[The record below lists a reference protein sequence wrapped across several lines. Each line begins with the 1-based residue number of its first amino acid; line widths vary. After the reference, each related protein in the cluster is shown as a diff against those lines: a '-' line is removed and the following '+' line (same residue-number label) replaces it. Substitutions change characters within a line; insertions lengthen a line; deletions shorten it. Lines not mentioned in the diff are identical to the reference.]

1 MPPETPS
8 VFHRKAVLMTPEQI
22 QRAVKRMTHEILER
36 NESLADIVIL
46 GIRRRGVP
54 LAERIAAYMAQIE
67 GGVKAPTG
75 YLDIT
80 FYRDDLHTVGPQ
92 PRVGETKLPGD
103 PSGKHIILVDDVLHT
118 GRTVRSAMDEI
129 MDYGRPATIQLA
141 VLIDRG
147 HRELPVR
154 ADYVGKNVPTS
165 GREVVKVRF
174 TETDDE
180 DIVMLGEVSE

>member
-1 MPPETPS
+1 MSTETARQ
-8 VFHRKAVLMTPEQI
+8 FHRKAVLMTPEHI
-22 QRAVKRMTHEILER
+22 RRAVKRMTHEILER
-36 NESLADIVIL
+36 NEKPEDIVIL

-54 LAERIAAYMAQIE
+54 LAERIAAYMAEVE
-67 GGVKAPTG
+67 GGAEVPTG

-92 PRVGETKLPGD
+92 PRVGETRLPGD
-103 PSGKHIILVDDVLHT
+103 PSGKQIVLVDDVLHT

-147 HRELPVR
+147 HRELPIR

-174 TETDDE
+174 TETDEE
-180 DIVMLGEVSE
+180 DIVMLGEVAE